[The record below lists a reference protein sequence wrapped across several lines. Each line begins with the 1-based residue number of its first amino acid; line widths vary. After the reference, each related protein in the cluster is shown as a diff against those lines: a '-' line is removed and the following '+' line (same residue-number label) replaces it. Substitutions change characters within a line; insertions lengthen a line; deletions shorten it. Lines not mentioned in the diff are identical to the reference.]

1 MGWRN
6 FSTHKEID
14 LKEYLEKWL
23 FENPDH
29 LIYIGCDSHN
39 DMANTNF
46 ATVIVLH
53 HYSKGGHVLYNKEI
67 IPRVTSAHERLWK
80 EVEYSVNAAKKLI
93 EWGIQSPEYID
104 IDMNPDP
111 KYQSNQMLRAA
122 VGLVE
127 SEGMKA
133 RYKTLSPWSIS
144 IADVICR

>member
-14 LKEYLEKWL
+14 LKEYLEAWL
-23 FENPDH
+23 SENPDH

-39 DMANTNF
+39 DLANTNF

-53 HYSKGGHVLYNKEI
+53 HHSKGGHVLYNKEI

-93 EWGIQSPEYID
+93 GWGIQSPEYID

-133 RYKTLSPWSIS
+133 RYKTLSPWLIS